1 MPLLNNVPLLIRLAR
16 LSTLK
21 TTFGLS
27 LPWEFVVL
35 TPEFCCVAGLECR
48 TSLFLFSFF
57 LLPMLVLFKLVVA
70 PTFFLATFLRVVC
83 CFALLALPE
92 ENLLGAAADLVAK
105 FFFGSTRDCE
115 ERRHDQTSRRTLFY
129 TVAPL
134 L

>member
-1 MPLLNNVPLLIRLAR
+1 MPLLNNAPLLIRLAR

-27 LPWEFVVL
+27 LPWEFVVFP
-35 TPEFCCVAGLECR
+35 PESCCR
-48 TSLFLFSFF
+48 PSLFLFIFF

-105 FFFGSTRDCE
+105 FFSGRPGLRGT
-115 ERRHDQTSRRTLFY
+115 T
-129 TVAPL
+129 P
-134 L
+134 